1 MLDYAIELRG
11 VCKKFSGAVTYSV
24 RDVNLKLKRNSLTAI
39 VGSSGSGKT
48 TLLKMVNRIYEPTS
62 GEIIFEGENVNGLK
76 VEDYRKKIG
85 YVIQQIGLFP
95 HMTVAQNIATVPRS
109 LKWERR
115 KIDERVDFLLDLVH
129 LPHSEY
135 RHRYPSQLSGGQQ
148 QRVGIARA
156 MAAEPEIM
164 LMDEPFGAIDS
175 ITRKILQD
183 ELLSIQKNLAKT
195 ILFVTHDI
203 HEAFK
208 LGDNVVIMNEGKI
221 LQHDTPFNIIFHPA
235 DKYIASLA
243 SSEDILEK
251 LRMLKAEAIM
261 ERKTDSDAPALIRAE
276 RSASLSSVL
285 GKFMETGR
293 DSLDVYVSD
302 GEVCGVIRWDRFK
315 SISELK
321 CGANADG

>member
-1 MLDYAIELRG
+1 
-11 VCKKFSGAVTYSV
+11 
-24 RDVNLKLKRNSLTAI
+24 
-39 VGSSGSGKT
+39 
-48 TLLKMVNRIYEPTS
+48 MVNRIYEPTS
-62 GEIIFEGENVNGLK
+62 GEIIFEGESVNGLK

-109 LKWERR
+109 LKWKRR

-156 MAAEPEIM
+156 MAADPQVL

-203 HEAFK
+203 REAFK
-208 LGDNVVIMNEGKI
+208 LGDNVIIMNEGRI

-235 DKYIASLA
+235 DKYVASLA
-243 SSEDILEK
+243 SSDDILEK
-251 LRMLKAEAIM
+251 LRMFKAEAIM
-261 ERKTDSDAPALIRAE
+261 ERKTDGDAPAPIHAE
-276 RSASLSSVL
+276 RLTPLSSVL

-293 DSLDVYVSD
+293 DSLDVTDSD
-302 GEVCGVIRWDRFK
+302 GEVCGVIRWNSLK

-321 CGANADG
+321 RGANADG